1 MKRLLIL
8 AAVCVFT
15 MSASAQ
21 ISNLFKSITG
31 MFSSSSSA
39 TTATTQVTETSS
51 TANTVLNVLGNLIG
65 SSLPVSE
72 SSLVGAWNYDG
83 VSCVLE
89 SDQALANLGGNV
101 VTASIEEK
109 LDTYLAKVGVAPGA
123 CTFTFLDN
131 DSCKFTVMNRSLN
144 GTYKMNTEDKTVAL
158 SFYGYLNMTAHVSYG
173 VQNVNLVFE
182 ADRLLELIKKVA
194 SMVASGSD
202 SSAADLLTNSNGATT
217 LATLKTMSAL
227 LDNYTGMMLGMKLKK

>member
-1 MKRLLIL
+1 M
-8 AAVCVFT
+8 
-15 MSASAQ
+15 
-21 ISNLFKSITG
+21 
-31 MFSSSSSA
+31 
-39 TTATTQVTETSS
+39 
-51 TANTVLNVLGNLIG
+51 
-65 SSLPVSE
+65 
-72 SSLVGAWNYDG
+72 
-83 VSCVLE
+83 LE

-101 VTASIEEK
+101 VTASIEGK

-144 GTYKMNTEDKTVAL
+144 GTYKLNTEDKTVAL

>member
-1 MKRLLIL
+1 
-8 AAVCVFT
+8 
-15 MSASAQ
+15 MSR
-21 ISNLFKSITG
+21 
-31 MFSSSSSA
+31 
-39 TTATTQVTETSS
+39 TSL
-51 TANTVLNVLGNLIG
+51 T
-65 SSLPVSE
+65 
-72 SSLVGAWNYDG
+72 
-83 VSCVLE
+83 
-89 SDQALANLGGNV
+89 
-101 VTASIEEK
+101 
-109 LDTYLAKVGVAPGA
+109 
-123 CTFTFLDN
+123 
-131 DSCKFTVMNRSLN
+131 
-144 GTYKMNTEDKTVAL
+144 L

>member
-1 MKRLLIL
+1 
-8 AAVCVFT
+8 

-72 SSLVGAWNYDG
+72 SSLVGTWNYEG

-101 VTASIEEK
+101 VTASIEGK

-144 GTYKMNTEDKTVAL
+144 GTYKLNTEDKTVAL
-158 SFYGYLNMTAHVSYG
+158 SFYG
-173 VQNVNLVFE
+173 
-182 ADRLLELIKKVA
+182 
-194 SMVASGSD
+194 
-202 SSAADLLTNSNGATT
+202 
-217 LATLKTMSAL
+217 
-227 LDNYTGMMLGMKLKK
+227 

>member
-8 AAVCVFT
+8 VAVCVFT
-15 MSASAQ
+15 MNASAQ
-21 ISNLFKSITG
+21 VSNLFKSLTG

-39 TTATTQVTETSS
+39 TTATSQVTETSS

-72 SSLVGAWNYDG
+72 SSLVGTWNYEG

-101 VTASIEEK
+101 VTSSIEGK

-144 GTYKMNTEDKTVAL
+144 GTYKLNTEDKTVAL

-173 VQNVNLVFE
+173 AQNVNLVFE
-182 ADRLLELIKKVA
+182 ADRMLELIKKVT
-194 SMVASGSD
+194 SMVSSGSD
-202 SSAADLLTNSNGATT
+202 SSAADLLTNGNGATT